1 MTKCGSVNCIN
12 IISVWLW
19 KNGKKIRFTGG
30 IFRKNESKTGFIYL
44 PDPSPGQTIQTKY
57 RTLQQK
63 EKYSLLEVDL
73 LTGRTHQ
80 IRAHMASIGH
90 PLVGDGKYGKNTQ
103 NRESRYKWQALCSY
117 KLVFD
122 FQTDAGILNYLNHR
136 EFTVPQVW
144 FVV

>member
-1 MTKCGSVNCIN
+1 MKAKPG
-12 IISVWLW
+12 LY
-19 KNGKKIRFTGG
+19 IRQT
-30 IFRKNESKTGFIYL
+30 L
-44 PDPSPGQTIQTKY
+44 PRGQTIQTKY

-103 NRESRYKWQALCSY
+103 TEKAAINGRPFVLISSFLTFKPM
-117 KLVFD
+117 
-122 FQTDAGILNYLNHR
+122 R
-136 EFTVPQVW
+136 EF
-144 FVV
+144 

>member
-1 MTKCGSVNCIN
+1 ME
-12 IISVWLW
+12 
-19 KNGKKIRFTGG
+19 NGKKSDLLVGYLE
-30 IFRKNESKTGFIYL
+30 KNESKNRVYIIRQTL
-44 PDPSPGQTIQTKY
+44 PRGPKPSKTKY

-122 FQTDAGILNYLNHR
+122 FQTDAGILNYLNQR

-144 FVV
+144 FVDDFKNLK